1 MGFNLS
7 KEIGSVSDSVVKISI
22 MLFVIWVLVI
32 LFGNLSGS
40 SGFTRSSESFT
51 NNSVTIYNTT
61 GAEVLATV
69 GKVNPSLSISIMVN
83 GSNFLLSSGNYTTV
97 LGSVFLTPNSEF
109 ENLSNKWNATGSFTY
124 EGSELRNSEDIL
136 NNATGGM
143 LKIVNFSNN
152 WFTILGIGLL
162 IVILIGLLVKAVGG
176 FGSVTGAGRG
186 GRFGSA

>member
-7 KEIGSVSDSVVKISI
+7 KEIGSVSDSVVKISV

-32 LFGNLSGS
+32 LFGNLSGN
-40 SGFTRSSESFT
+40 SGFS
-51 NNSVTIYNTT
+51 
-61 GAEVLATV
+61 
-69 GKVNPSLSISIMVN
+69 
-83 GSNFLLSSGNYTTV
+83 
-97 LGSVFLTPNSEF
+97 
-109 ENLSNKWNATGSFTY
+109 
-124 EGSELRNSEDIL
+124 EGSLGANQSDDIL

-143 LKIVNFSNN
+143 LKLVNFSGN

-186 GRFGSA
+186 GRFGSE